1 MAFTP
6 LVARSPADPHRAA
19 TPLELFFDLVI
30 VIAIASLTGAFH
42 HTISEAHGLAK
53 LPSFAFF
60 FVAIWWVWMNFTWYA
75 SAFDND
81 DALHRL
87 LTIVIM
93 FGATIFAAGVA
104 HIFDTLD
111 TSMGLIG
118 WIIMRLGMILLWL
131 RVAVDVPGSR
141 RMALRYACGYFL
153 AQALWVL
160 LYFSVGA
167 QEHLFLLWGVGVFAV
182 ELLVPYVADPGNTLP
197 WHRHHIIERFGLLNI
212 IVLGEALLS
221 ISLTLAPL
229 YVDGF
234 NAGLIS
240 TAVAGTAIIFV
251 LWWLYFMES
260 EHLVTRDFP
269 GAILWGYGHV
279 FIFGAG
285 AVLAA
290 GLGARMDLLTHHS
303 EAAPGVAAA
312 YVNAAIAVYLAMLW
326 LVRDRCHDLGWRKP
340 LLLIFGLVFAVMA
353 VCGVKPEIAAAV
365 LILVLALRIR
375 PGARNASAHLEHNP

>member
-104 HIFDTLD
+104 
-111 TSMGLIG
+111 
-118 WIIMRLGMILLWL
+118 
-131 RVAVDVPGSR
+131 
-141 RMALRYACGYFL
+141 
-153 AQALWVL
+153 
-160 LYFSVGA
+160 
-167 QEHLFLLWGVGVFAV
+167 
-182 ELLVPYVADPGNTLP
+182 
-197 WHRHHIIERFGLLNI
+197 
-212 IVLGEALLS
+212 
-221 ISLTLAPL
+221 
-229 YVDGF
+229 
-234 NAGLIS
+234 
-240 TAVAGTAIIFV
+240 
-251 LWWLYFMES
+251 
-260 EHLVTRDFP
+260 
-269 GAILWGYGHV
+269 
-279 FIFGAG
+279 
-285 AVLAA
+285 
-290 GLGARMDLLTHHS
+290 
-303 EAAPGVAAA
+303 AA

-353 VCGVKPEIAAAV
+353 VCGVKPEIAAVV